1 MMNMNEEK
9 KEQEQVQHPESLASR
24 AERAREASQ
33 GKTNER
39 RANCSDENKG
49 GQCLER

>member
-1 MMNMNEEK
+1 MTEEK
-9 KEQEQVQHPESLASR
+9 KEQEQTQVVESLKSR
-24 AERAREASQ
+24 AERAKEVSQ